1 MISRYA
7 AVLQHTIKSLAGSR
21 RRRAAA
27 KAARGTRSAG
37 VPCKPAPA
45 DLEPRHSVPLGE

>member
-1 MISRYA
+1 MTSRNA
-7 AVLQHTIKSLAGSR
+7 ALLQPTIKSLAGSR
-21 RRRAAA
+21 RHQAAA
-27 KAARGTRSAG
+27 KAAPRERSAV